1 MEAIHYASVEKPWMQ
16 YYPDIIAE
24 EDLPKC
30 TMYQQ
35 IKLRCEARK
44 CEEQT
49 ALYYYGTE
57 LSYRE
62 MFAQIDRYTAAFA
75 ALGVKKGDSVS
86 IVSVSLP
93 ESLCELYALNRLG
106 ALCNLIDPRTDAV
119 HTREY
124 IKKAKSRILLALEMN
139 YEQVADALDELGLDY
154 VICHNPADSLPGV
167 KRVLYQMKNKIKPPV
182 PYDGKRI
189 LRNSELHA
197 LGAGKPVVEAD
208 YEPDMPAVVVRTGG
222 TTGLSKGVVLTNENM
237 NALAASFFATI
248 TEDHG
253 NDSFLNFLPLAVS
266 YGIAVGVHMALT
278 MGIRDILIPK
288 FDPDQLDR
296 LIWQYKPQ
304 HIIGVPVFYEK
315 LIYSRLM
322 RGKDLSF
329 ISTMAAGGDSASI
342 ALEDKLDEFRL
353 EHGIEYPIAQGYGM
367 SEVSSAASFGFRDVH
382 RKGSTGIPCCYT
394 TIAAFK
400 PGTEE
405 EVPIGTVGELYISGP
420 TVMKEYLAEPH
431 ETAVIRCTHKDGTV
445 WIHSGDLGYVDE
457 DGFVFIVGRIKRSII
472 RFDGHKVYPLQLENV
487 VMQHS
492 AVKNCAVVPVR
503 DREHMQGEWPL
514 ICVETD
520 GDEFD
525 RKKLKEQI
533 FTLCA
538 EQMEKRSQ
546 PIGMVFVDA
555 IPLTKSAKNDVKT
568 LAEKYYEY
576 DYTVE

>member
-1 MEAIHYASVEKPWMQ
+1 METIHYASAEKPWMKF
-16 YYPDIIAE
+16 YPDIMAE

-35 IKLRCEARK
+35 IKLRCQARK
-44 CEEQT
+44 CEDEI

-62 MFAQIDRYTAAFA
+62 MFAWIDQYTAAFA
-75 ALGVKKGDSVS
+75 AIGVSKGERVS

-93 ESLCELYALNRLG
+93 ESLCALYALNRLG
-106 ALCNLIDPRTDAV
+106 AVCNLIDPRTDAI

-124 IKKAKSRILLALEMN
+124 IKKARSRVLLTLEGN
-139 YEQVADALDELGLDY
+139 YEQVADVLDDLGLAY
-154 VICHNPADSLPGV
+154 VICQNPADSLPGL
-167 KRVLYQMKNKIKPPV
+167 KRVLYQMKNKITPPV
-182 PYDGKRI
+182 PYDGKRV
-189 LRNSELHA
+189 LRNSELFA
-197 LGAGKPVVEAD
+197 LGAGKTAVEAG
-208 YEPDMPAVVVRTGG
+208 YEPDMPAVIVRTGG

-253 NDSFLNFLPLAVS
+253 NESFLNFLPLAVS
-266 YGIAVGVHMALT
+266 YGVAVGVHMALT

-296 LIWQYKPQ
+296 LILRYKPQ

-315 LIYSRLM
+315 LIYSLRM

-329 ISTMAAGGDSASI
+329 ISTMAAGGDSASG

-353 EHGIEYPIAQGYGM
+353 AHGIEYPIAQGYGM
-367 SEVSSAASFGFRDVH
+367 SEVSSAASFGFQNVH
-382 RKGSTGIPCCYT
+382 RRGSTGIPCCYT
-394 TIAAFK
+394 TIAAFA

-405 EVPIGTVGELYISGP
+405 ELPIGTVGEIYISGP
-420 TVMKEYLAEPH
+420 TVMKEYLAEPQ
-431 ETAVIRCTHKDGTV
+431 ETAAVRCTHKDGTV

-472 RFDGHKVYPLQLENV
+472 RFDGHKVYPLQIENV
-487 VMQHS
+487 VMQHN
-492 AVKNCAVVPVR
+492 AVRNCAVVPIR
-503 DREHMQGEWPL
+503 DRNHMQGEWPL

-520 GDEFD
+520 GDGYD
-525 RKKLKEQI
+525 RKELTEQLLS
-533 FTLCA
+533 LCR
-538 EQMEKRSQ
+538 QQLEKRSQ
-546 PIGMVFVDA
+546 PMGVVFIDA

-568 LAEKYYEY
+568 LTERYYQY
-576 DYTVE
+576 DYTAK